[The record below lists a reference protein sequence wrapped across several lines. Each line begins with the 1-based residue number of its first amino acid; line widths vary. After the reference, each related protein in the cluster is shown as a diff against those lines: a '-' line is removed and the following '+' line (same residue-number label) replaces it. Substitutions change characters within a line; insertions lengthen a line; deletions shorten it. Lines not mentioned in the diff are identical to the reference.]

1 MAASMKKAIIKGRI
15 TKDVEIRRTQSGKAV
30 CSFHIACDNGKDKN
44 GQQYPADF
52 IPCVAWGQKAEFI
65 QKYFPKG
72 AEILVEGE
80 LKTRTY
86 DDERGSKHYIMEVNV
101 SEICFCG
108 SKSSSASNSTNSAD
122 VSFGGSAGYGSTDD
136 IPF

>member
-52 IPCVAWGQKAEFI
+52 IPCVAWGAE
-65 QKYFPKG
+65 
-72 AEILVEGE
+72 
-80 LKTRTY
+80 
-86 DDERGSKHYIMEVNV
+86 S
-101 SEICFCG
+101 
-108 SKSSSASNSTNSAD
+108 
-122 VSFGGSAGYGSTDD
+122 
-136 IPF
+136 

>member
-1 MAASMKKAIIKGRI
+1 MATSMKKAIIKGRI

-52 IPCVAWGQKAEFI
+52 IPCVAWGQKADFI

-86 DDERGSKHYIMEVNV
+86 DDERGSKHYIMEVDN
-101 SEICFCG
+101 
-108 SKSSSASNSTNSAD
+108 A
-122 VSFGGSAGYGSTDD
+122 
-136 IPF
+136 

>member
-1 MAASMKKAIIKGRI
+1 MAASIKKAIIKGRI

-52 IPCVAWGQKAEFI
+52 IPCVAWGQTAEVI

-108 SKSSSASNSTNSAD
+108 SKSSNSSNSTNSAD
-122 VSFGGSAGYGSTDD
+122 ASFGGSASYGSTDD

>member
-1 MAASMKKAIIKGRI
+1 MAASMKQAIIKGRI
-15 TKDVEIRRTQSGKAV
+15 TKDVEIKRTQSGKVV

-52 IPCVAWGQKAEFI
+52 IPCVAWGQTAEFI

-108 SKSSSASNSTNSAD
+108 SKSSNSSNSTNSAD
-122 VSFGGSAGYGSTDD
+122 ASFGGSAGYGSTDD

>member
-15 TKDVEIRRTQSGKAV
+15 TKDGEIRRTKSGKAV

-44 GQQYPADF
+44 GDKYPADF
-52 IPCVAWGQKAEFI
+52 IPCVAWGQTADFI

-108 SKSSSASNSTNSAD
+108 SKSSNASNSTNSAAA
-122 VSFGGSAGYGSTDD
+122 SFGGSAGYGSTDD